1 MYWHFVQ
8 RVINSLTTEKATCE
22 RAGRRI
28 PSHALSLVVEYSSTS
43 QSGDENIA
51 AAAAPPRATLAN
63 QPSRHVQSITSPLEP
78 TYSTSCC
85 LNSNAYCRKRLLFAT
100 FSSSSPFCVCRP
112 PFSPS
117 VNLLDKTT
125 SSCQNPPS
133 CCSPAYPHYL
143 PPAPNSLS
151 TPHEP

>member
-8 RVINSLTTEKATCE
+8 RVTNSLTTETVTCE

-28 PSHALSLVVEYSSTS
+28 PSHALFLVEEFSSTS

-51 AAAAPPRATLAN
+51 AAAAPPGHTCKSTEPAYSVN
-63 QPSRHVQSITSPLEP
+63 HFPLEP
-78 TYSTSCC
+78 TSCC
-85 LNSNAYCRKRLLFAT
+85 LNPNAYCRKRLLLAT

-117 VNLLDKTT
+117 VNLLDKT
-125 SSCQNPPS
+125 SSPCQNPPS

-151 TPHEP
+151 TAHEP